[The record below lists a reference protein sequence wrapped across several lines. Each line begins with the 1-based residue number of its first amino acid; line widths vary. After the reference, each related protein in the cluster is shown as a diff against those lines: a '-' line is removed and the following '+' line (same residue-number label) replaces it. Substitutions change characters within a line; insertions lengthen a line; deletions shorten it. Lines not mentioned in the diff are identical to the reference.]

1 MTSVEIAVTAAERMK
16 AMRQRQRSRGLRDV
30 RLSVPDARTALVRK
44 RVAKQVATLDRVAE
58 GDALAW
64 IESVSEFDDAS
75 R

>member
-1 MTSVEIAVTAAERMK
+1 MK

-44 RVAKQVATLDRVAE
+44 RVAKQVAALDRAVE
-58 GDALAW
+58 DDALAW
-64 IESVSEFDDAS
+64 IETVSEFDDDAS

>member
-1 MTSVEIAVTAAERMK
+1 MTAAERMK

-44 RVAKQVATLDRVAE
+44 RVAKQVAALDRSVE
-58 GDALAW
+58 DDALAW
-64 IESVSEFDDAS
+64 IETVSEFDDDAS

>member
-1 MTSVEIAVTAAERMK
+1 MK

-44 RVAKQVATLDRVAE
+44 RVAKQVAALDRAVE
-58 GDALAW
+58 DDSLAW
-64 IESVSEFDDAS
+64 IETVSEFDDDAS